1 MLVETAVVAVVQVD
15 GKLRDKFDVSVE
27 ISEDQLRE
35 LAFSSENV
43 KRAIGDKEVANVII
57 RAPKL
62 VNIATK

>member
-1 MLVETAVVAVVQVD
+1 VVQVD